1 MDADEPGEALGEEI
15 MRRVGRA
22 KCYHLELP
30 EGCKD
35 ANDTLR
41 EHGAD
46 YLAELIDCAVP
57 TPLVGVYSA
66 DDYGEDVASFTNWA
80 DAGQEH
86 RIPVVSMSCTLCFK
100 ASSRW

>member
-1 MDADEPGEALGEEI
+1 

-35 ANDTLR
+35 ANDALR

-66 DDYGEDVASFTNWA
+66 DDYGEDVAFLYERGLMQGKSTGFSGLDELYTVLQ
-80 DAGQEH
+80 GQLT
-86 RIPVVSMSCTLCFK
+86 VVTGQP
-100 ASSRW
+100 RQW